1 MKDRILKLIT
11 EYAHGSNLE
20 FSKQTGINNATL
32 SNLKSGKTNPTLDM
46 VYKIQDA
53 FPKISLNWLINGD
66 GDMYG
71 DIADCNVSI
80 EDNKVVQTS
89 IPFETESEN
98 ILSNPIPNSMHSE
111 LRDEETVA
119 YNKSENRLSNSGN
132 PTKLLEKKIT
142 QIIVVFNDGT
152 VMIK

>member
-46 VYKIQDA
+46 VYKIKNT
-53 FPKISLNWLINGD
+53 FPKISLDWLINGD

-71 DIADCNVSI
+71 GIADCNVSI
-80 EDNKVVQTS
+80 EDSKVVQTS
-89 IPFETESEN
+89 IEN

>member
-46 VYKIQDA
+46 VYKIKNT
-53 FPKISLNWLINGD
+53 FPKISLDWLINGD

-71 DIADCNVSI
+71 GIADCNVSI
-80 EDNKVVQTS
+80 EDSKVVQTS

-111 LRDEETVA
+111 LRDEEAVA
-119 YNKSENRLSNSGN
+119 YNKSENILSNSGN